1 MEAKTF
7 SPLRRRRRKRLPGRK
22 GKAKLLSERG
32 EEGGGEEHGR
42 EEFDELFENK
52 NEIGEELKGENCERQ
67 NNKKI
72 WQIPY

>member
-7 SPLRRRRRKRLPGRK
+7 FSFVGGGGRGFRGGKRRPNYSAKGVRR
-22 GKAKLLSERG
+22 
-32 EEGGGEEHGR
+32 GGEEHGR

-52 NEIGEELKGENCERQ
+52 NEIGEELKGENCDRQ